1 MATDGD
7 EDLDSTMSF
16 KELQEDGSF
25 DYIEFPQLNDLSQF
39 PRMSRAV
46 EGKNYACYNL
56 EGIQLDDENEEIQI
70 RFASNLSVDF
80 YTELLDI
87 SQVLEEQ

>member
-25 DYIEFPQLNDLSQF
+25 DYIEFPQIHDLSQF
-39 PRMSRAV
+39 PTMSRAV
-46 EGKNYACYNL
+46 EGRNYACYNL
-56 EGIQLDDENEEIQI
+56 EGIQLDDKNEEIQI
-70 RFASNLSVDF
+70 RFTSNLSVDF

-87 SQVLEEQ
+87 NRVLEEQ